1 MSDKKATD
9 ITTLKEPTLIGTLER
24 IAAAIEAQTES
35 IDVLIE
41 ETMFLQDVLKRKSEG
56 RQ

>member
-1 MSDKKATD
+1 MSDKQGTD
-9 ITTLKEPTLIGTLER
+9 NTTPKEPTLVGTLER

-41 ETMFLQDVLKRKSEG
+41 ETMFLHDVLKRKSEG